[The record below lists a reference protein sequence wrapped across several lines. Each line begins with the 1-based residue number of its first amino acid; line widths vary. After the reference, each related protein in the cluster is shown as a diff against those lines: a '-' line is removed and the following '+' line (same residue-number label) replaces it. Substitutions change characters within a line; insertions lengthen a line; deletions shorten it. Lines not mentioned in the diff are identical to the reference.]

1 MSQRAR
7 RALLVV
13 VGIAMTACENGSG
26 PPEADG
32 EARISVTTT
41 GLDLDL
47 DGYRVIVEGV
57 DRGSISPNGT
67 MQIRLDAG
75 PRSFALTGI
84 DANCTP
90 DGSGARQA
98 TIAEGQV
105 VQVDFTVICTATS
118 GVIGIV
124 VGASGTNLNGAYRVS
139 LDGAHEFPVG
149 LDEPAYVSAMPAGDH
164 VVSLD
169 APLNCL
175 VENNPQSV
183 SITTGGLVRD
193 TVEARF
199 AVDCGTVTWNVQV
212 TAPTTGVVPAST
224 RYRVM
229 HESFGYWGYGGV
241 LTELGFLHPN
251 ETLNGHVD
259 TGEPWANYWHIFLL
273 EDVPSSC
280 SVGDP
285 HPYPDPGFTVPEGGV
300 IEVEFEVTCP
310 S

>member
-1 MSQRAR
+1 MSQRTR
-7 RALLVV
+7 RALLLV
-13 VGIAMTACENGSG
+13 VGIAMTACENSSS
-26 PPEADG
+26 PPENGG
-32 EARISVTTT
+32 EARISVTTM

-47 DGYRVIVEGV
+47 DGYQVIVEGV

-67 MQIRLDAG
+67 MQIRLDPG
-75 PRSFALTGI
+75 PSSFALTGI
-84 DANCTP
+84 DTNCTP

-98 TIAEGQV
+98 TIADGQV
-105 VQVDFTVICTATS
+105 AQLDFTVLCTATS

-124 VGASGTNLNGAYRVS
+124 VGASGTNVNGAYRVS
-139 LDGAHEFPVG
+139 LDGADEFPVG

-175 VENNPQSV
+175 VESNPQSV

-199 AVDCGTVTWNVQV
+199 AVACGTVTWNVQV
-212 TAPTTGVVPAST
+212 TAPTTGAVPAST

-229 HESFGYWGYGGV
+229 HESFGYWSYGGV
-241 LTELGFLHPN
+241 LTELGSLRPN
-251 ETLNGHVD
+251 GTLNAHVD
-259 TGEPWANYWHIFLL
+259 TGDANYWHNFLL
-273 EDVPSSC
+273 RDVPSSC
-280 SVGDP
+280 SVRDP
-285 HPYPDPGFTVPEGGV
+285 HPYPDPGVTVPEDGV
-300 IEVEFEVTCP
+300 IKVEFEVTCP